1 MLLDKIKIATFNL
14 LNYIEPPLA
23 CYDFDR
29 IYSQEQWNKK
39 QTWIQDYLSK
49 HQPDVIGFQEVFSP
63 ASLQQLMKEQ
73 GYAYFAVVD
82 SPELIDDYIYR
93 SPVVAIASRYPIT
106 GVTAISADTELA
118 IAMGLQND
126 YSFSRKP
133 LRATIELPHLG
144 VTDCYV
150 VHLKSK
156 RPMLE
161 QDVTETDIS
170 STKSIVDAM
179 TTQICGSWGSSIQR
193 GSEATL
199 LLKEII
205 ERRHNTGNPMMLMG
219 DLNDTLTSGVLE
231 LLLTDS
237 LRFNS
242 DEQTQSKVM
251 QYCLKDSWELYKTIA
266 DNLPDSPRP
275 ATHYYGNKGSV
286 LDYILLSCEFNACYP
301 RSLFEVSDYHTHDS
315 HLINPIFAKDSES
328 TDHAVISITL
338 NLRS

>member
-1 MLLDKIKIATFNL
+1 MQQNKIKIATFNL

-29 IYSQEQWNKK
+29 IYSQDQWRKK
-39 QTWIQDYLSK
+39 QAWIRDYLNEY
-49 HQPDVIGFQEVFSP
+49 QPDVVGFQEVFSP
-63 ASLQQLMKEQ
+63 ASLQQLVKEQ

-106 GVTAISADTELA
+106 NATTVTPDTTLA
-118 IAMGLQND
+118 VAMGLQNT

-144 VTDCYV
+144 ATDCYV

-161 QDVTETDIS
+161 PDGDLST
-170 STKSIVDAM
+170 TKSIINAM
-179 TTQICGSWGSSIQR
+179 TTQICGSWGSSVQR
-193 GSEATL
+193 GSEAAL
-199 LLKEII
+199 LFKEII
-205 ERRHNTGNPMMLMG
+205 ERRCLTGHPMMLMG

-231 LLLTDS
+231 HLLTDS

-242 DEQTQSKVM
+242 DEQTQSVVN
-251 QYCLKDSWELYKTIA
+251 QYSLKDSWDLYQA
-266 DNLPDSPRP
+266 VLEPSPDNPRP

-286 LDYILLSCEFNACYP
+286 LDYILLSCEFDARYP
-301 RSLFEVSDYHTHDS
+301 RSLFEVSDYHTYDR
-315 HLINPIFAKDSES
+315 HLINPIFARDSES
-328 TDHAVISITL
+328 TDHAVISIEL

>member
-29 IYSQEQWNKK
+29 IYSQEQWDKK
-39 QTWIQDYLSK
+39 QAWIRDYLSK

-63 ASLQQLMKEQ
+63 ASLQQLMEEQ
-73 GYAYFAVVD
+73 GYSYFAVVD
-82 SPELIDDYIYR
+82 NPELIDDYIYR

-106 GVTAISADTELA
+106 DVTAITADTELA

-144 VTDCYV
+144 ETDCYV

-161 QDVTETDIS
+161 QEVTETDIS
-170 STKSIVDAM
+170 STQSIVAAM
-179 TTQICGSWGSSIQR
+179 TSQICGSWASSIQR
-193 GSEATL
+193 GSEAAL

-205 ERRHNTGNPMMLMG
+205 ERRNKTDFPMMLMG
-219 DLNDTLTSGVLE
+219 DMNDTLTGGALE
-231 LLLTDS
+231 HLLTDS

-242 DEQTQSKVM
+242 DEQTQSIVM
-251 QYCLKDSWELYKTIA
+251 QYCLKDSWELYQAVA
-266 DNLPDSPRP
+266 DNSPDNPRP

-301 RSLFEVSDYHTHDS
+301 RSLFEVSDYHTHDP